1 MSDPRDLTTHPAT
14 EETTTTHPPKT
25 PATDRTPGT
34 PRTEE
39 STTDRTPR
47 ASGTEESTT
56 DRTPGASGTD
66 GAATGQ
72 AGGTPGAPGAGDTS
86 RSSPA
91 PHSLSPTTD
100 ISDISA
106 FVPVRSEVVK
116 RPGGVTRARMVRGV
130 VWAVVVVV
138 AVAIPFYLEG
148 FWLQTGL
155 FAMSAAVGA
164 IGINLLTGST
174 GQLSM
179 GHAFFLAVG
188 AYGYVYFA
196 DAGDEGDLLGLG
208 LPTPIAAVLAVGT
221 AGVAGGLFSPIAGR
235 LKGAYL
241 GIATIAL
248 IFLGQ
253 HLLFNAEP
261 VTGGYNG
268 RAVPPMELFGLS
280 FADTPEL
287 VLLNVPF
294 GALERLWFLGLLLLL
309 GAALFARGVLRGRPG
324 RAMNTIRDH
333 EIAAGVMGVPV
344 ARYRA
349 GVFVL
354 SSMYAGLAGV
364 MLALV
369 FQRTVPDYFGVLLSL
384 DYLAMIVIG
393 GLGLVGGAVLGA
405 VFVSMLPQLLTRY
418 SDSLPMIAEPGSG
431 GVSPAEAARILY
443 GAAVVSV
450 VLFLPG
456 GLMGLA
462 GRLRAVVRR
471 RTASPPS
478 TDPSPSPDPRS

>member
-1 MSDPRDLTTHPAT
+1 MA
-14 EETTTTHPPKT
+14 
-25 PATDRTPGT
+25 
-34 PRTEE
+34 
-39 STTDRTPR
+39 
-47 ASGTEESTT
+47 
-56 DRTPGASGTD
+56 
-66 GAATGQ
+66 
-72 AGGTPGAPGAGDTS
+72 
-86 RSSPA
+86 
-91 PHSLSPTTD
+91 
-100 ISDISA
+100 I
-106 FVPVRSEVVK
+106 
-116 RPGGVTRARMVRGV
+116 
-130 VWAVVVVV
+130 AV
-138 AVAIPFYLEG
+138 PFYLDG

-188 AYGYVYFA
+188 AYAYVYFA
-196 DAGDEGDLLGLG
+196 DPGQDGAHAIGGLG
-208 LPTPIAAVLAVGT
+208 LPTPLAVVLAVLT

-241 GIATIAL
+241 GIATLAL

-268 RAVPPMELFGLS
+268 RAVPPLELFGLT

-294 GALERLWFLGLLLLL
+294 GALERLWFLGLLLVL
-309 GAALFARGVLRGRPG
+309 GAAAFARGVLRGRPG

-369 FQRTVPDYFGVLLSL
+369 FQRTVPEYFGMLLSL

-393 GLGLVGGAVLGA
+393 GLGSVGGAILGA
-405 VFVSMLPQLLTRY
+405 VFVSVLPQLLTRY
-418 SDSLPMIAEPGSG
+418 SGTLPLIAEPGSG

-443 GAAVVSV
+443 GAAVVAV

-456 GLMGLA
+456 GLLGLL
-462 GRLRAVVRR
+462 GRLRGAPGGRRAVLGRGPALPFSPPP
-471 RTASPPS
+471 ASPS
-478 TDPSPSPDPRS
+478 TSPTPDTRS